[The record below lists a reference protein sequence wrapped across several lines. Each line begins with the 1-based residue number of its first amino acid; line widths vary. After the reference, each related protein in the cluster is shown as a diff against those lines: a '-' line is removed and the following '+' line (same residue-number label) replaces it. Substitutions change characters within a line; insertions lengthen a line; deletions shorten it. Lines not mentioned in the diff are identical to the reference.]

1 MTQTGFQSSN
11 LIEDLHLLQKKKKV
25 KINSPLK
32 DQVEP
37 VSNHG
42 HPDELNAYRGSQV
55 EPEREED
62 EEGVPEVS
70 SPGHPQEQTLG
81 VLVVGLQVVGGAHP
95 KTLQGI
101 HDSIHL

>member
-1 MTQTGFQSSN
+1 M
-11 LIEDLHLLQKKKKV
+11 
-25 KINSPLK
+25 NSPLK

-42 HPDELNAYRGSQV
+42 HPDELNAHRGPQV
-55 EPEREED
+55 EPQREED